1 MCLKRSAFSST
12 AARGRKSA
20 NAWGKSKWLMG
31 MVCKSYASVEDLK
44 KISMAIAVAINS
56 VGVGVR
62 KVNGSGRSI
71 LGYIQ
76 ICCIVLKF
84 FIFSTILFSLFF
96 CEFLIDEK
104 KNLDLIFD
112 LVFLS
117 FYMFLVCL

>member
-1 MCLKRSAFSST
+1 
-12 AARGRKSA
+12 
-20 NAWGKSKWLMG
+20 MG

-56 VGVGVR
+56 VVVGVR

-104 KNLDLIFD
+104 KILDLIFD
-112 LVFLS
+112 LVFYH
-117 FYMFLVCL
+117 FTCFWYVCKNKHTFSI